1 MSMINAVVYA
11 RFSGHGQ
18 TEQSIEGQLHDA
30 YDFAAREGYTIIG
43 EYIDRALTGRSDN
56 RADFQRMIAD
66 SAKRQF
72 SGIKEESLS
81 LSKEEAELI
90 EHFRSLNTTGR
101 ELAMSNIRIF
111 AGNPDLQKEGQ
122 SASVI

>member
-1 MSMINAVVYA
+1 MINAVVYA
-11 RFSGHGQ
+11 RYSSHGQ

-43 EYIDRALTGRSDN
+43 EYIDRVLTGRSDN

-72 SGIKEESLS
+72 SVVLVWKLD
-81 LSKEEAELI
+81 
-90 EHFRSLNTTGR
+90 R
-101 ELAMSNIRIF
+101 F
-111 AGNPDLQKEGQ
+111 ARNRYD
-122 SASVI
+122 SAIYKAKLKKNGVRVY